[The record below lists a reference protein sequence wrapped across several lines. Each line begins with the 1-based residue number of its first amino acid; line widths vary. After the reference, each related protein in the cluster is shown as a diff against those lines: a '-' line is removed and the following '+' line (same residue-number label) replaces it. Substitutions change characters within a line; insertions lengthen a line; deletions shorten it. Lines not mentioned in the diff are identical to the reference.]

1 MRAKGLTPKEMGS
14 IASDIIEDT
23 LPSVDNSIQ
32 IGREEYAERWKKVQR
47 AMGDK
52 GYDFLYV
59 CGSEL
64 DRSDAAWLA
73 GVFDPIIER
82 YGVLVPQEGVPV
94 VLAGS
99 EGGHVL
105 EEAAG
110 NSGAKI
116 TLLRE
121 FQISDEEY
129 RWAHFM
135 SLDKVLSQI
144 GLEGEGKTIAIA
156 SSAQFIPHDHVLM
169 FKSKFGADKVIL
181 SPEVLQLIKYEK
193 TDTELAVMQQANIIA
208 DAALRGMLAVTVPG
222 VTELQVAGVGDF
234 IVKEL
239 GAGRSGFPTI
249 VTAGDR
255 GYTVIGPA
263 TNNVIHDGDIVS
275 LGASPTFNGYHGV
288 VRRTVRAGTEPAPDQ
303 REFIGAVEQL
313 YVVIMDAV
321 KEAAR
326 KNLASNYIDQQGKAY
341 LSKLKLRTVKGD
353 LMTPHE
359 PYTFV
364 HNTGCS
370 ECQEGYGAVTPKTEN
385 TLGNKVSLMV
395 DVALLGF
402 MKKGEPLF
410 PVLYAVVED
419 AFWKSGM
426 DVGVYNK
433 LPLNVQH
440 LVGNSNPIG
449 ENINPYHKEFKL
461 AFHK

>member
-1 MRAKGLTPKEMGS
+1 MCARGLTPKEMGS
-14 IASDIIEDT
+14 IASGIIEDT
-23 LPSVDNSIQ
+23 LPSVDHSVKIR
-32 IGREEYAERWKKVQR
+32 REEYAQRWKKVQR
-47 AMGDK
+47 AMGDR

-64 DRSDAAWLA
+64 DRTDAAWLA

-82 YGVLVPQEGVPV
+82 YGVLLPSEGVPV

-105 EEAAG
+105 EEAAEK
-110 NSGAKI
+110 SGANVA
-116 TLLRE
+116 LLRE

-129 RWAHFM
+129 RWALFV
-135 SLDKVLSQI
+135 SLDKVLRQM
-144 GLEGEGKTIAIA
+144 GFEGREKTVAIA
-156 SSAQFIPHDHVLM
+156 SSAQFIPYDHVLM
-169 FKSKFGADKVIL
+169 FKSGFGADKIFL
-181 SPEVLQLIKYEK
+181 DSELLQLIKYEK
-193 TDTELAVMQQANIIA
+193 TDTELAVMQQANVIA

-234 IVKEL
+234 IMKEL

-263 TNNVIHDGDIVS
+263 TNNVIHDGDMVS
-275 LGASPTFNGYHGV
+275 LGVSPTFNGYHGV
-288 VRRTVRAGTEPAPDQ
+288 VRRTVRTGRDPTPDQ
-303 REFIGAVEQL
+303 REFIGAVEEL
-313 YVVIMDAV
+313 YIVVMGAV

-326 KNLASNYIDQQGKAY
+326 NDLPSNYIDQQGKAH
-341 LSKLKLRTVKGD
+341 LSKLKLRTVTGD

-359 PYTFV
+359 PYTFI

-370 ECQEGYGAVTPKTEN
+370 ECQEGYGAVTPYTEHP
-385 TLGNKVSLMV
+385 LGNKVSLMI

-402 MKKGEPLF
+402 TKRGEPLF

-419 AFWKSGM
+419 AFWKSGS

-440 LVGNSNPIG
+440 LVGNTNPMG
-449 ENINPYHKEFKL
+449 DKVNPNYKEFKL
-461 AFHK
+461 AS